1 MGNTH
6 LVPVVLLVG
15 KHQEAPV
22 VDEDADEVLG
32 KDSSVTHP
40 LAMPRARQ
48 DWQGGGAD
56 GQSGRGGASP
66 ASPSLGAAPEHL
78 GARSTCAGHREQEQ
92 PPTLGGLTAPWGGS
106 RVQGATPGLGPCEQG
121 QGLAEQRERLGDR
134 VGALTRTAQAG
145 QAGDEEPSQPSPAA
159 PTPAHHPPCCWPHSP
174 SRSWSR
180 GRTVNRNQGRRTG

>member
-56 GQSGRGGASP
+56 GQSGRRGP
-66 ASPSLGAAPEHL
+66 ARRPQVWGPL
-78 GARSTCAGHREQEQ
+78 RSTSVPGA
-92 PPTLGGLTAPWGGS
+92 PVLGTGSRNNRPPWG
-106 RVQGATPGLGPCEQG
+106 V
-121 QGLAEQRERLGDR
+121 
-134 VGALTRTAQAG
+134 
-145 QAGDEEPSQPSPAA
+145 
-159 PTPAHHPPCCWPHSP
+159 
-174 SRSWSR
+174 
-180 GRTVNRNQGRRTG
+180 